1 MCLDVYHRL
10 EKHRRK
16 IFPGTGRRRSQKRE
30 GEGSPNSCLEGT
42 ELLPADRITDSAEI
56 FVNLAE
62 AGKKIGF
69 EKFAEMS

>member
-42 ELLPADRITDSAEI
+42 ELLPADRITDSCGDFRE
-56 FVNLAE
+56 FGRGGEENWN
-62 AGKKIGF
+62 
-69 EKFAEMS
+69 